1 MLFYIIQLFP
11 SLNVGSIIFFMYT
24 VGYNKKKRKKKEKKK
39 KLAPLKKYRL
49 AA

>member
-24 VGYNKKKRKKKEKKK
+24 VGYNKKKKKK
-39 KLAPLKKYRL
+39 KRKEKEIGST
-49 AA
+49 